1 MTEWAS
7 TSAAGTYPTSM
18 VFHTFADRMEFGNAD
33 QSPNGDW
40 TLAYN
45 LSSGAQTR
53 ITGLSTSG
61 FRFDQSSS
69 AQTGAGFIQ
78 NMGAAVLALNTIG
91 RSNIQVTWT
100 AQSSGTLQRPYVVR
114 LQARIGSS
122 GSWQNV
128 VRGDGSFVEHDAVGS
143 GTSVQTYTHTLPAA
157 VDNKSLV
164 QVRWLYFQNGDGSG
178 SRPSVRVDDIAV
190 SSTTFTSAP
199 VVSAAY
205 VTTTG
210 SLLVGYAGIPL
221 PAFTVRVFNS
231 LNNLE
236 TGYNS
241 TLSVTRVS
249 GPSFP
254 TGTTSVQAFGGVAE
268 FNNVIFAS
276 AGTYNIR
283 VNVPNGTAQT
293 LMTVQVLPTPTIT
306 ANIVPQYIYGF
317 TSSNSAYNTPAY
329 AHITMSNLTPNMKYR
344 YVVGGSNTVDPNPAS
359 AGAGTNI
366 HYDHTTDTYNFV
378 SGKSTSVD
386 GNHSVLVTGATET
399 SKSFFI
405 NLVPSN
411 NATFTNG
418 NTVYWQ
424 VELADASGR
433 MIRRYQLS
441 ATSKA
446 MSTDATGTG
455 ATLMGDMGSQ
465 LGEKNFVLLYDN
477 VDGTGQ
483 PVGIGM
489 VQSYNTTVG
498 FTTNRYRFDIEN
510 KQGAWMTQIPNA
522 VASGAPPCEFT
533 FDLTDSFG
541 DGWNGARMTVTDL
554 SSNAT
559 VATIGTA
566 FTTGRTFS
574 EFYTLTP
581 GRNYKLTWT
590 TGGSW
595 SSEVGITVR
604 DYAGNAIFT
613 MPSGSSSRVGSDL
626 TSFGC
631 APVPSTGVFR
641 IVERTLSG
649 AVVSTMT
656 SDNGIW
662 NGVNSDPFSYGTPG
676 GFTTPIYINTPS
688 VKVLS
693 PAAGD
698 TLCAGTVTTVRWR
711 ADGMTNVKVE
721 YSIDGGANYS
731 TAISS
736 YPASAGQLD
745 WAVPSGGLLGNCRVR
760 VTGVDR
766 PEVGTSGSF
775 AIVEPVAMVQPLN
788 SKNLCLG
795 SNDTLVA
802 FVSGTIR
809 SYQWYKDGDAIPMAN
824 QPVLELKSVQF
835 NTSGVY
841 WCEVSG
847 FGPCGDVVTNEA
859 HIRVG
864 RATSITNQTYAVPGI
879 MGETVEMMVE
889 AEFPNEV
896 LGYAWYRGDQM
907 LENGDKFTG
916 VNSNVLRIHNFDSDD
931 YSNEYHC
938 VVSGVCGT
946 ATSRKIRVFSS
957 GVFVEFMQEEYS
969 LCGNGS
975 LTINGMAYSNPAGE
989 TLDLQ
994 WFRNGVA
1001 LSNGTSSTGSSIS
1014 GANSTMLTITNATAA
1029 DAGTYMLMAS
1039 LDLNPAIFGEAS
1051 TTVTVGTTPSITAQP
1066 AAAEVC
1072 AGEAV
1077 SMTVAADAQG
1087 TVMYQWY
1094 QDGTAIPGATEATLE
1109 VAAATAARAGE
1120 YTVEVSTACGTV
1132 TSDAATLTVKAATE
1146 ITTQPAATVDLK
1158 VAETLTLTVD
1168 ATGSGTVQYQWIKD
1182 GVDLAGEVAATYTKM
1197 NVVADDAGSY
1207 TCRVTAEC
1215 GEVVSDAAV
1224 VTVAPVVSVDEDVV
1238 AGGVIIDRVTPNPVA
1253 GQANVSVTLPRMMNV
1268 TMLLVDASGSVVA
1281 TITNGTMAQGTHVL
1295 PVNGASVASGIYALQ
1310 TIVDGARHLQTVVI
1324 VK

>member
-1 MTEWAS
+1 
-7 TSAAGTYPTSM
+7 
-18 VFHTFADRMEFGNAD
+18 
-33 QSPNGDW
+33 
-40 TLAYN
+40 
-45 LSSGAQTR
+45 
-53 ITGLSTSG
+53 
-61 FRFDQSSS
+61 
-69 AQTGAGFIQ
+69 
-78 NMGAAVLALNTIG
+78 
-91 RSNIQVTWT
+91 
-100 AQSSGTLQRPYVVR
+100 
-114 LQARIGSS
+114 
-122 GSWQNV
+122 
-128 VRGDGSFVEHDAVGS
+128 
-143 GTSVQTYTHTLPAA
+143 
-157 VDNKSLV
+157 
-164 QVRWLYFQNGDGSG
+164 
-178 SRPSVRVDDIAV
+178 
-190 SSTTFTSAP
+190 
-199 VVSAAY
+199 
-205 VTTTG
+205 
-210 SLLVGYAGIPL
+210 
-221 PAFTVRVFNS
+221 
-231 LNNLE
+231 
-236 TGYNS
+236 
-241 TLSVTRVS
+241 
-249 GPSFP
+249 
-254 TGTTSVQAFGGVAE
+254 
-268 FNNVIFAS
+268 
-276 AGTYNIR
+276 
-283 VNVPNGTAQT
+283 
-293 LMTVQVLPTPTIT
+293 
-306 ANIVPQYIYGF
+306 
-317 TSSNSAYNTPAY
+317 
-329 AHITMSNLTPNMKYR
+329 
-344 YVVGGSNTVDPNPAS
+344 
-359 AGAGTNI
+359 
-366 HYDHTTDTYNFV
+366 
-378 SGKSTSVD
+378 
-386 GNHSVLVTGATET
+386 
-399 SKSFFI
+399 
-405 NLVPSN
+405 
-411 NATFTNG
+411 
-418 NTVYWQ
+418 
-424 VELADASGR
+424 
-433 MIRRYQLS
+433 
-441 ATSKA
+441 
-446 MSTDATGTG
+446 
-455 ATLMGDMGSQ
+455 
-465 LGEKNFVLLYDN
+465 
-477 VDGTGQ
+477 
-483 PVGIGM
+483 

-510 KQGAWMTQIPNA
+510 QDGAWMTQLPNTV
-522 VASGAPPCEFT
+522 VAAGDCQHSIT
-533 FDLTDSFG
+533 MSDSYG
-541 DGWNGARMTVTDL
+541 DSWNGNVFEIRDGATTVMTLTGPPNMGYSPDY
-554 SSNAT
+554 SIT
-559 VATIGTA
+559 VNQMLTSGKTYSVFYRTSGSFKGEVGMQIRDVGGSIIYQLAYGGLNSFSAGQTIGS
-566 FTTGRTFS
+566 FS
-574 EFYTLTP
+574 VACP
-581 GRNYKLTWT
+581 GPK
-590 TGGSW
+590 
-595 SSEVGITVR
+595 
-604 DYAGNAIFT
+604 
-613 MPSGSSSRVGSDL
+613 
-626 TSFGC
+626 
-631 APVPSTGVFR
+631 TGVYR
-641 IVERTLSG
+641 IEERNLQGQIMSI
-649 AVVSTMT
+649 ARST
-656 SDNGIW
+656 DGLW
-662 NGVNSDPFSYGTPG
+662 NGVNTDPFSYGTPG

-946 ATSRKIRVFSS
+946 STSRKIRVFSS

-1029 DAGTYMLMAS
+1029 DAGTYMLMAA